1 MTEKAKMVEKSA
13 VVPVQKKERRFKLRF
28 SRKNLCIPYGLFLAL
43 FVILPLLVVVYYAF
57 TDNTGAISFSNFTD
71 FFTNTTKISTLL
83 VSVLVSFIVTAICL
97 LIAYPVAYILSKMK
111 GRIAFILLLLFIMP
125 MWINFVLRAMAMK
138 ELLSLVGIPLGS
150 TASIIGLVYDY
161 LPFMIL
167 PLYSTLI
174 KMDRS
179 LEEAAADLGAGK
191 IRTFREVTLPLSIP
205 GIISGAMMVFLP
217 VMSCYVI
224 TDAFSGASGF
234 TVLGKLIAWCFLGE
248 NGTMTDQH
256 GGAMISLIMLV
267 ILFVTMLA
275 TGGFKSENS
284 VRGTNL

>member
-1 MTEKAKMVEKSA
+1 MNTGKMVGKTEYVSENKVRKS
-13 VVPVQKKERRFKLRF
+13 KFGF

-43 FVILPLLVVVYYAF
+43 FVILPLLVIVYYAF
-57 TDNTGAISFSNFTD
+57 SDNSGAITFNNFID
-71 FFTNTTKISTLL
+71 FFTDATKISTLL
-83 VSVLVSFIVTAICL
+83 ISILVSLVVTAICL
-97 LIAYPVAYILSKMK
+97 LIAYPVAYILSKMN
-111 GRIAFILLLLFIMP
+111 GRVAFVLLLLFIMP

-138 ELLSLVGIPLGS
+138 ELLFLVGIPLGS
-150 TASIIGLVYDY
+150 TANIIGLVYDY

-174 KMDRS
+174 KMDKS
-179 LEEAAADLGAGK
+179 LTEAAADLGAGK
-191 IRTFREVTLPLSIP
+191 VRVFKEVTLPLSIP

-224 TDAFSGASGF
+224 TDAFSGSTGF
-234 TVLGKLIAWCFLGE
+234 TVIGKLIAWCFLGE
-248 NGTMTDQH
+248 NGTMTNQH

-267 ILFVTMLA
+267 ILFVSMFA
-275 TGGFKSENS
+275 TGGFKSEDG